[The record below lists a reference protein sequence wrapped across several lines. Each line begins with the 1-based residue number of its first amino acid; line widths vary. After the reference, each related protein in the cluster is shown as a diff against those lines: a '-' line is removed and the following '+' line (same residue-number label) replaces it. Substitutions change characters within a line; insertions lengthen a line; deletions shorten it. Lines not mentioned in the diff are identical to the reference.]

1 MISAFRYRI
10 PVLFR
15 KWNRTGVSGTTDC
28 IDISRRVNFCI
39 EALSGVNFSLDYW
52 TAIGL
57 KLDIYGLT
65 AIIIRYEVE
74 ATFLILPFRAVLHV
88 R

>member
-1 MISAFRYRI
+1 MVVASRYRFQ
-10 PVLFR
+10 VLFGN
-15 KWNRTGVSGTTDC
+15 WNRTGVSGTTGC
-28 IDISRRVNFCI
+28 IDISRRVMFCI
-39 EALSGVNFSLDYW
+39 EALSGVNFALDYW

-57 KLDIYGLT
+57 ELDVYGLT

-74 ATFLILPFRAVLHV
+74 ATFLILPIRAVLHV